1 MKDNITFSSKHISCA
16 MIELESR
23 YAPLLPAGKN
33 HFSCLTCL
41 SLKSCFNNTASISI
55 DRKTDLIFSVK
66 DFLFSHEPSSWRFDV
81 AEKING
87 YPQVVDFTDDITGA
101 PHCVAKS
108 HMSMYVNEV
117 GHNME
122 LVENVQVSCNCHQRN

>member
-1 MKDNITFSSKHISCA
+1 M
-16 MIELESR
+16 
-23 YAPLLPAGKN
+23 
-33 HFSCLTCL
+33 TCL

-101 PHCVAKS
+101 PHSVAKS

-122 LVENVQVSCNCHQRN
+122 LVENVQVSCKYVIKEIE